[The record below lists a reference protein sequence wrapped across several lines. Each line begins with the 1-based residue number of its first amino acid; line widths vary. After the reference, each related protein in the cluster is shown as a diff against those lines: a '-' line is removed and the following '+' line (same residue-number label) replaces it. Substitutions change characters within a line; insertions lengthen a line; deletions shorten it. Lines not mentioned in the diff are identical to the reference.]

1 MVRATNISEDPFV
14 GGERRKRYKMVR
26 TSSKGE
32 NPFVGCEVLY
42 VSDENEFRVS
52 DKTRVSREQLE
63 E

>member
-26 TSSKGE
+26 ASSKGE

-52 DKTRVSREQLE
+52 DKTRVSSEQ
-63 E
+63 